1 MKRKY
6 SCPHMK
12 IIKLMIEDI
21 IMVGVSDG
29 KNNSISNFEHEKNFG
44 DNTCPNDTNHSCNQD
59 YSEYED

>member
-1 MKRKY
+1 
-6 SCPHMK
+6 MK